1 MQEIMNCQ
9 NWRAQTDRITTL
21 LSKLSKASRCTR
33 WGRRICLGL
42 SDFEKEDGK
51 ITPLLPSLKQTAS
64 ALLGFQKYLQKWG
77 GKNYGSHYPVASGN
91 RLKEGSNLVSG
102 AVLGSV
108 IPFIVIIF
116 IAIVF
121 IFIYEYSRT
130 GKYSRTGTQ
139 SWLAFQECQHNSCSA
154 IYGCAY
160 TDLSNAHFSCL
171 DPHVFWSNTRATQ
184 PDLKLNFS
192 QNGIGSS
199 SKLCF
204 VFIVPNNH
212 KALNFWKL

>member
-1 MQEIMNCQ
+1 MQEIMNGQ
-9 NWRAQTDRITTL
+9 NWRAQRDRITTL
-21 LSKLSKASRCTR
+21 LSKTVKGIQVHR

-51 ITPLLPSLKQTAS
+51 IIPLLPSLKQTAS
-64 ALLGFQKYLQKWG
+64 ALLGFQTYLQKWG
-77 GKNYGSHYPVASGN
+77 GKNSGRIIIQLNASGN

-130 GKYSRTGTQ
+130 GKYSKTDPKLISISRMSAQQLLSYIWMCIYRSPSPTLISVVLIPMSFDPTPGQHSLTWSWTSHKMALDLPQ
-139 SWLAFQECQHNSCSA
+139 SF
-154 IYGCAY
+154 
-160 TDLSNAHFSCL
+160 
-171 DPHVFWSNTRATQ
+171 
-184 PDLKLNFS
+184 
-192 QNGIGSS
+192 
-199 SKLCF
+199 
-204 VFIVPNNH
+204 
-212 KALNFWKL
+212 ALFL